1 MNFSRKFERALIT
14 GIKGSGASYLAEEIV
29 FNHPEVGVHGIAR
42 WHSTDTTNRNLR
54 NVADKITIHDC
65 DLMDLSRVIAVVKD
79 IKPDVIFHLASHSNV
94 KTSFL
99 YPLAVMQ
106 NNVMGTANLLEALRI
121 TECNPIFITI
131 STSEVYG
138 IVRQEDTPIGEKH
151 PIQPVNP
158 YAVSKLAQDALSY
171 AYHMSYGLNVIRTR
185 AFTYLNPRRHD
196 IFATSF
202 ARQVVEIELGLR
214 DMLWYGNLDSTRT
227 IIDVR
232 DCMRA
237 YWVAATMGYIGEV
250 YNIGGRTIM
259 SVDQFLGL
267 LKDNAKCKIKAA
279 IDPDLLRPV
288 DVTMQIPNTTKFE
301 KHTGWSP
308 QYSFE
313 DSVKFF
319 LEEVRRDVCHENQIN
334 YEDKYGP
341 DR

>member
-1 MNFSRKFERALIT
+1 MERKFKRALIT

-29 FNHPEVGVHGIAR
+29 FNHPEVEIHGIAR

-54 NVADKITIHDC
+54 NVKDKITIHDC
-65 DLMDLSRVIAVVKD
+65 DLMDLSRVMDVVKTVA
-79 IKPDVIFHLASHSNV
+79 PDVVFHVASQSNV

-99 YPLAVMQ
+99 YPLAIIQ
-106 NNVMGTANLLEALRI
+106 NNVMGTANLLEAFRI
-121 TECNPIFITI
+121 TNINPLFVGI

-138 IVRQEDTPIGEKH
+138 IVRKEDTPIGEKH

-158 YAVSKLAQDALSY
+158 YAVSKLTQDALAY
-171 AYHMSYGLNVIRTR
+171 AYYMSYGLNVIRTR

-214 DMLWYGNLDSTRT
+214 KVLEHGNLDSTRT

-237 YWVAATMGYIGEV
+237 YWFAATRGKVGEV
-250 YNIGGRTIM
+250 YNIGGTTVM
-259 SVDQFLGL
+259 SVEQFLEL
-267 LKDNAKCKIKAA
+267 LRENAKCEIKAET
-279 IDPDLLRPV
+279 DPDLLRPV
-288 DVTMQIPNTTKFE
+288 DVTMQIPDTTKFE
-301 KHTGWSP
+301 TDTGWKP
-308 QYSFE
+308 LYSFE

-319 LEEVRRDVCHENQIN
+319 LEEIRKDVCHENKIS
-334 YEDKYGP
+334 YEEHYG
-341 DR
+341 